1 MTKWTFGSFVLC
13 AALLAGASLQA
24 HHSLA
29 GMYALGKEAKVAGAF
44 KAFRLVNP
52 HSAMKFDVKN
62 TDGSVTEWNVLGGSV
77 QAIGRLGLKS
87 GPNALKPGD
96 EIAFTQSAVDLMQL
110 VGKYMFGG
118 GGQPPANAENP
129 PQNAP
134 QNPQTAP
141 APQQTPTEETP

>member
-1 MTKWTFGSFVLC
+1 MTKWTLRFVVVLC

-44 KAFRLVNP
+44 KALRLVNP

-62 TDGSVTEWNVLGGSV
+62 KDGSVTEWSVLGGSV
-77 QAIGRLGLKS
+77 QAISRLGLKS

-96 EIAFTQSAVDLMQL
+96 EIVVTMVPAADGKSPIGLL
-110 VGKYMFGG
+110 VAITYADGHTVRFRS
-118 GGQPPANAENP
+118 
-129 PQNAP
+129 
-134 QNPQTAP
+134 
-141 APQQTPTEETP
+141 TEE